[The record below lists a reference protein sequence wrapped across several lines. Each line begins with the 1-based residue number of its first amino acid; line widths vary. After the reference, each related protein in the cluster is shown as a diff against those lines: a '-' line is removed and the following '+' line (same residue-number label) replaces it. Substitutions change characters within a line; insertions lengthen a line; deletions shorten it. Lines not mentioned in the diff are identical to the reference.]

1 MLMATIVEKL
11 QQAAL
16 DKNTPVNDL
25 LRRVKFAA
33 AKLSLGSVEK
43 WVEQELN
50 GYDSAPPDYRRVH
63 GTPFAL
69 NPVRGW
75 EPIGGYIEPLSTR
88 TIGEPV
94 SSLEALLAMPKSKGT
109 LQISYSDKVRESL
122 DQSNGVRGWN
132 YCLRV
137 SPSELERILDRVRTL
152 VLDWSLN
159 LEKTGIMGSEES
171 FDRAEKEI
179 AQAAGTTINIG
190 HIGSLVGNL
199 GHGNVSGHIT
209 VSDLKTEQIGSI
221 IPQLRAH
228 RDELVAAGVDGGT
241 LDDRLNALEKALA
254 NPQSDHGFL
263 KSLIADLRNCLSG
276 AAGSLVASGAL
287 NILNTMLGTGVPPS

>member
-1 MLMATIVEKL
+1 MATIVEKL

-25 LRRVKFAA
+25 LRRVKFVA
-33 AKLSLGSVEK
+33 AKLGLGSVEQ

-50 GYDSAPPDYRRVH
+50 GYESAPPDYRRVH

-69 NPVRGW
+69 TPFRGW
-75 EPIGGYIEPLSTR
+75 EPIGGYVDSLSRR

-94 SSLEALLAMPKSKGT
+94 SALEALLASTKSGGT
-109 LQISYSDKVRESL
+109 LQIRYPDKISEKL
-122 DQSNGVRGWN
+122 DRSNDVHGGN
-132 YCLRV
+132 YCLQI

-152 VLDWSLN
+152 VLDWALN
-159 LEKTGIMGSEES
+159 LEKAGIMGSQDS
-171 FDRAEKEI
+171 FDSAEKVK
-179 AQAAGTTINIG
+179 AQAASTTINIG

-199 GHGNVSGHIT
+199 GHGNVSGNIT

-228 RDELVAAGVDGGT
+228 RAELVAAGADGDR
-241 LDDRLNALEKALA
+241 LDDRLSALEKALG
-254 NPQSDHGFL
+254 NTQPDHRLLRGL
-263 KSLIADLRNCLSG
+263 LTDLRNCLSG
-276 AAGSLVASGAL
+276 AAGSLVATGAVNVL
-287 NILNTMLGTGVPPS
+287 NMMLGTGVPAS

>member
-1 MLMATIVEKL
+1 MATIVEKL

-16 DKNTPVNDL
+16 EKNTPVNDL
-25 LRRVKFAA
+25 LRRVKFVA
-33 AKLSLGSVEK
+33 AKLGLGSVEK

-50 GYDSAPPDYRRVH
+50 GYESAPPDYRRVH
-63 GTPFAL
+63 GTPLAL

-75 EPIGGYIEPLSTR
+75 EPIGGYIEPLSSM

-94 SSLEALLAMPKSKGT
+94 SALEALLALPKSGGT
-109 LQISYSDKVRESL
+109 LQISYSDRVREKL
-122 DQSNGVRGWN
+122 DSTNGVRGWN

-152 VLDWSLN
+152 VLDLSLN
-159 LEKTGIMGSEES
+159 LEKTGIMGSEDN
-171 FDRAEKEI
+171 FDRAEKQK

-199 GHGNVSGHIT
+199 GHGNVSGSIT
-209 VSDLKTEQIGSI
+209 VTGLKTEQIVSI

-228 RDELVAAGVDGGT
+228 QAELVAAGADGAT
-241 LDDRLNALEKALA
+241 LDDRLNALEKALGSA
-254 NPQSDHGFL
+254 QPDHGL
-263 KSLIADLRNCLSG
+263 LRGLLTDVRNCLSG
-276 AAGSLVASGAL
+276 AAGSLVATGAINVL
-287 NILNTMLGTGVPPS
+287 NMMLGTGVPSS

>member
-1 MLMATIVEKL
+1 MATIVEKL

-16 DKNTPVNDL
+16 EKNTPVNDL
-25 LRRVKFAA
+25 LRRVKFVA
-33 AKLSLGSVEK
+33 AKLGLGSVEK

-50 GYDSAPPDYRRVH
+50 GYESAPPDYRRVH
-63 GTPFAL
+63 GTPLAL

-75 EPIGGYIEPLSTR
+75 EPIGGYIEPLSSM

-94 SSLEALLAMPKSKGT
+94 SALEALLALPKSGGT
-109 LQISYSDKVRESL
+109 LQISYSDRVREKL
-122 DQSNGVRGWN
+122 DSTNGVRGWN

-152 VLDWSLN
+152 VLDWALN
-159 LEKTGIMGSEES
+159 LEKTGIMGSEDN
-171 FDRAEKEI
+171 FDRAEKQK

-199 GHGNVSGHIT
+199 GHGNVSGSIT
-209 VSDLKTEQIGSI
+209 VTGLKTEQIVSI

-228 RDELVAAGVDGGT
+228 QAELVAAGADGAT
-241 LDDRLNALEKALA
+241 LDDRLNALEKAL
-254 NPQSDHGFL
+254 
-263 KSLIADLRNCLSG
+263 
-276 AAGSLVASGAL
+276 
-287 NILNTMLGTGVPPS
+287 